1 MAFGKLTGCGTSAVN
16 IKMRT
21 NGSHLKSVLRQN
33 FIASKWLGC
42 NASGLQCVRTRP
54 HYRREGGPCG
64 LIEDWI
70 SHNFVGSLC
79 KFRLSAVGR

>member
-1 MAFGKLTGCGTSAVN
+1 MAFGKLTGCGTSAAN

-42 NASGLQCVRTRP
+42 NASVPVRIIDERAD
-54 HYRREGGPCG
+54 R
-64 LIEDWI
+64 
-70 SHNFVGSLC
+70 
-79 KFRLSAVGR
+79 AV